1 MKMKNENLIYY
12 IELICKKI
20 DLDADAFLERIEAL
34 QQGDKD
40 RAEFIE
46 KMTLK
51 PLGCQTK
58 YLAGK
63 VIKMCK
69 RSNHGR

>member
-1 MKMKNENLIYY
+1 MDSGKLTYY

-20 DLDADAFLERIEAL
+20 DLDVDAFLERIEAL
-34 QQGDKD
+34 RQGDKD

-46 KMTLK
+46 EMMLK
-51 PLGCQTK
+51 PLEYQTK

-63 VIKMCK
+63 AMKMCK
-69 RSNHGR
+69 RSNHER